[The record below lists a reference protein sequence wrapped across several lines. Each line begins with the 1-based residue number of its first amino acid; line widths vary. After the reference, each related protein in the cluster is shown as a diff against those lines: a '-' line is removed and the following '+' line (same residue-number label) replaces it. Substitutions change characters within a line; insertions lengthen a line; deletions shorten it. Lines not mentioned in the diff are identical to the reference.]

1 MKYYDIT
8 KLEKTGARYL
18 MCFGERS
25 NGKTFQ
31 AILYAF
37 KRYLKS
43 GGKVAII
50 RRFREDF
57 KGKRGGAYWD
67 NLVYDG
73 NGHNHIK
80 ELTNGKYDSVTYF
93 SGRWYLAYFDEEQ
106 QKMIS
111 APEPFAYAFALTEM
125 EHEKGNTYQVSSII
139 FDEFMTR
146 GSYIPDEFI
155 SFMNTISTLVRG
167 RKTLNGDMIRVIMC
181 ANTVS
186 QYCPYFEE
194 MGLTHIRQMK
204 KGDIEVY
211 NYGDSGLK
219 VAVEYCDSPNN
230 NKDSDVFFAFDNP
243 KIKLITEGSWELD
256 IFPHLMTK
264 HEKKDIIFSY
274 FVIFKE
280 HVLQADIILKQNET
294 YTFIHRK
301 TTPIKDDDKDIV
313 FTTEA
318 AHKANYLGRLTKPTT
333 KVGKKIY
340 YYFVD
345 NKVFYADNTIGEIMS
360 HYLDWSNNLVR

>member
-8 KLEKTGARYL
+8 KLMNTGAKY
-18 MCFGERS
+18 MICFGERS

-31 AILYAF
+31 ALLYGF
-37 KRYLKS
+37 KEFVKHGS
-43 GGKVAII
+43 KVAII

-80 ELTNGKYDSVTYF
+80 ELTNGKYDTVTYY

-106 QKMIS
+106 QKLIN

-125 EHEKGNTYQVSSII
+125 EHEKGNSYPQVRTVL

-146 GSYIPDEFI
+146 GSYLPDEFVL
-155 SFMNTISTLVRG
+155 FMNTLSTI
-167 RKTLNGDMIRVIMC
+167 IRSRNDVKIIMA

-186 QYCPYFEE
+186 QYCPYWEE
-194 MGLTHIRQMK
+194 FGIDEKVRTMK
-204 KGDIEVY
+204 KGDLAIIKF
-211 NYGDSGLK
+211 GDSGLTMG
-219 VAVEYCDSPNN
+219 VEYCDSPNIQ
-230 NKDSDVFFAFDNP
+230 KDSDVYFAFDNP
-243 KIKLITEGSWELD
+243 KLKMITSGAWELD
-256 IFPHLMTK
+256 IYPHLLTK
-264 HEKKDIIFSY
+264 HEKRDIIFSY
-274 FVIFKE
+274 FVVFKE
-280 HVLQADIILKQNET
+280 HILQADIILKDNES

-301 TTPIKDDDKDIV
+301 TTPIKDEDKDIV

-318 AHKANYLGRLTKPTT
+318 AHKANYLGRLTRPTT

-345 NKVFYADNTIGEIMS
+345 NKVFYADNTVGEIMS

>member
-8 KLEKTGARYL
+8 KLMNTGAKY
-18 MCFGERS
+18 MICFGERS

-31 AILYAF
+31 ALLYGF
-37 KRYLKS
+37 KEFVKHGS
-43 GGKVAII
+43 KIAII

-80 ELTNGKYDSVTYF
+80 ELTNGKYDTVSYY
-93 SGRWYLAYFDEEQ
+93 SGRWYLAYFDEDQ
-106 QKMIS
+106 QKLIN

-125 EHEKGNTYQVSSII
+125 EHEKGNSYPQVRTVL

-146 GSYIPDEFI
+146 GSYLPDEFVL
-155 SFMNTISTLVRG
+155 FMNTLSTI
-167 RKTLNGDMIRVIMC
+167 IRSRNDVKIIMA

-186 QYCPYFEE
+186 QYCPYWEE
-194 MGLTHIRQMK
+194 FGIDEKVRTMK
-204 KGDIEVY
+204 KGDLAIIKF
-211 NYGDSGLK
+211 GDSGLTMG
-219 VAVEYCDSPNN
+219 VEYCDSPNIQ
-230 NKDSDVFFAFDNP
+230 KDSDVYFAFDNP
-243 KIKLITEGSWELD
+243 KLKMITSGAWELD
-256 IFPHLMTK
+256 IYPHLLTK
-264 HEKKDIIFSY
+264 HEKTDIIFSY

-280 HVLQADIILKQNET
+280 HILQADIILKNNET

-301 TTPIKDDDKDIV
+301 TTPIKDEDKDIV

-318 AHKANYLGRLTKPTT
+318 AHKANYLGRLTRPTT

-345 NKVFYADNTIGEIMS
+345 NKVFYADNTVGEIMA

>member
-8 KLEKTGARYL
+8 KLMNTGAKY
-18 MCFGERS
+18 MICFGERS

-31 AILYAF
+31 ALLYGF
-37 KRYLKS
+37 KEFVKHGS
-43 GGKVAII
+43 KIAII

-80 ELTNGKYDSVTYF
+80 ELTNGKYDTVSYY
-93 SGRWYLAYFDEEQ
+93 SGRWYLAYFDEDQ
-106 QKMIS
+106 QKLIN

-125 EHEKGNTYQVSSII
+125 EHEKGNSYPQVRTVL

-146 GSYIPDEFI
+146 GSYLPDEFVL
-155 SFMNTISTLVRG
+155 FMNTLSTI
-167 RKTLNGDMIRVIMC
+167 IRSRNDVKIIMA

-186 QYCPYFEE
+186 QYCPYWEE
-194 MGLTHIRQMK
+194 FGIDEKVRTMK
-204 KGDIEVY
+204 KGDLAIIKF
-211 NYGDSGLK
+211 GDSGLTMG
-219 VAVEYCDSPNN
+219 VEYCDSPNIQ
-230 NKDSDVFFAFDNP
+230 KDSDVYFAFDNP
-243 KIKLITEGSWELD
+243 KLKMITSGAWELD
-256 IFPHLMTK
+256 IYPHLLSK
-264 HEKKDIIFSY
+264 HEKRDIIFSY
-274 FVIFKE
+274 FVVFKE
-280 HVLQADIILKQNET
+280 HILQADIILKDNET

-301 TTPIKDDDKDIV
+301 TTPIKDEDKDIV

-318 AHKANYLGRLTKPTT
+318 AHKANYLGRLTRPTT

-345 NKVFYADNTIGEIMS
+345 NKVFYADNTVGEIMA

>member
-8 KLEKTGARYL
+8 KLMNTGAKY
-18 MCFGERS
+18 MICFGERS

-31 AILYAF
+31 ALLYGF
-37 KRYLKS
+37 KEFVKHGS
-43 GGKVAII
+43 KIAII

-80 ELTNGKYDSVTYF
+80 ELTNGKYDTVSYY

-106 QKMIS
+106 QKLIN

-125 EHEKGNTYQVSSII
+125 EHEKGNSYPQVRTVL

-146 GSYIPDEFI
+146 GSYLPDEFVL
-155 SFMNTISTLVRG
+155 FMNTLSTI
-167 RKTLNGDMIRVIMC
+167 IRSRNDVKIIMA

-186 QYCPYFEE
+186 QYCPYWEE
-194 MGLTHIRQMK
+194 FGIDEKVRTMK
-204 KGDIEVY
+204 KGDLAIIKF
-211 NYGDSGLK
+211 GDSGLTMG
-219 VAVEYCDSPNN
+219 VEYCDSPNIQ
-230 NKDSDVFFAFDNP
+230 KDSDVYFAFDNP
-243 KIKLITEGSWELD
+243 KLKMITSGAWELD
-256 IFPHLMTK
+256 IYPHLLSK
-264 HEKKDIIFSY
+264 HEKRDIIFSY
-274 FVIFKE
+274 FVVFKE
-280 HVLQADIILKQNET
+280 HILQADIILKDNET

-301 TTPIKDDDKDIV
+301 TTPIKDEDKDIV

-318 AHKANYLGRLTKPTT
+318 AHKANYLGRLTRPTT

-345 NKVFYADNTIGEIMS
+345 NKVFYADNTVGEIMS

>member
-8 KLEKTGARYL
+8 KLMNTGAKY
-18 MCFGERS
+18 MICYGERS

-31 AILYAF
+31 ALLYGF
-37 KRYLKS
+37 KEYVKHGS
-43 GGKVAII
+43 KVAII

-80 ELTNGKYDSVTYF
+80 ELTNGKYDTVTYI
-93 SGRWYLAYFDEEQ
+93 SGRWFLAYFDVDQ
-106 QKMIS
+106 QKLIT

-125 EHEKGNTYQVSSII
+125 EHEKGNSYPQIRTVL

-146 GSYIPDEFI
+146 GSYLPDEFI
-155 SFMNTISTLVRG
+155 LFMNTLSTI
-167 RKTLNGDMIRVIMC
+167 IRSRNDVKIIMA

-186 QYCPYFEE
+186 QYCPYWEE
-194 MGLTHIRQMK
+194 FGIDQKVRTMK
-204 KGDIEVY
+204 KGDIAIIKF
-211 NYGDSGLK
+211 GDSGLTMG
-219 VAVEYCDSPNN
+219 VEYCDSPNTQ
-230 NKDSDVFFAFDNP
+230 KDSDIYFAFDNP
-243 KIKLITEGSWELD
+243 KLKMITQGEWELD
-256 IFPHLMTK
+256 IYPHLMTK

-301 TTPIKDDDKDIV
+301 TTPIKDEDKDIV

-318 AHKANYLGRLTKPTT
+318 AHKVNYLGRLTKPTT